1 MMVYVPFLLYLF
13 QLGDPDFSLHVSVMW
28 QYPSFE
34 MDAQLHKLI
43 DIHCLMHS
51 SLVFPGPPKVHI
63 LSPSKVHSSH
73 EWHCHSNS
81 FSHPT
86 VETIVNYFI
95 NYSYKNSMR
104 QKNCFDKKINSDL
117 IYLLGSFVQIHSVV
131 VIAKCFENETIL
143 IWAKINRNM

>member
-1 MMVYVPFLLYLF
+1 MMVYVPLLLYLF
-13 QLGDPDFSLHVSVMW
+13 QLGDPDFSQHVAVMW

-51 SLVFPGPPKVHI
+51 SLVFPAPPKVHI
-63 LSPSKVHSSH
+63 LSPSKVHSSQ

-86 VETIVNYFI
+86 VETNI
-95 NYSYKNSMR
+95 NYVINSSYTKSNR
-104 QKNCFDKKINSDL
+104 TVLIEINSDL
-117 IYLLGSFVQIHSVV
+117 VYLLGSFVQIHSVV
-131 VIAKCFENETIL
+131 VIAKYFENETIL
-143 IWAKINRNM
+143 IWAKINRII